1 MSDFII
7 GNASLGTS
15 TGYTASGNCYQN
27 AKAEVQNMLA
37 AGQQPNVSA
46 ETLKNIEYV
55 AGSFT
60 YEERKKLGLD

>member
-1 MSDFII
+1 
-7 GNASLGTS
+7 
-15 TGYTASGNCYQN
+15 
-27 AKAEVQNMLA
+27 MLA

-60 YEERKKLGLD
+60 YEERKKLGLG